1 MAVQDFGKVFVVKDR
16 LEALEARIE
25 TALDEAGLKDFT
37 KQVAKE
43 AMSELVGDVM
53 HELSSKKNDVIKQVA
68 VERFEF
74 DARLKETQSNFDAA
88 IAEHVSALE
97 DSVKRLEMLKISM
110 DRLDKMV
117 KLSLIASL
125 VSIVLSIF
133 M

>member
-1 MAVQDFGKVFVVKDR
+1 MAVQAQGNVFVVKER

-25 TALDEAGLKDFT
+25 TALDEAGLKDFA

-43 AMSELVGDVM
+43 AMSELVTDIM
-53 HELSSKKNDVIKQVA
+53 TELSAKKNDVIKQVA

-74 DARLKETQSNFDAA
+74 DARLKETESSFDVAV
-88 IAEHVSALE
+88 AEHVKQIEESVSRLE
-97 DSVKRLEMLKISM
+97 DLKKSV
-110 DRLDKMV
+110 DRLDTLV
-117 KLSLIASL
+117 KLSLLASL